1 MIGEKSIGEVTN
13 KVMIDYEILHYQVI
27 YTRQGEDKI
36 FSRYFDQEEIA
47 VYFIKANRSQWSS
60 YKLLQ
65 INVAII
71 IPED

>member
-1 MIGEKSIGEVTN
+1 MTGGKSIGEVTN
-13 KVMIDYEILHYQVI
+13 KIMIDYEILHYQVI
-27 YTRQGEDKI
+27 YTRQGEDEI

-65 INVAII
+65 LNAAII

>member
-1 MIGEKSIGEVTN
+1 
-13 KVMIDYEILHYQVI
+13 MIDYEILHYQVV
-27 YTRQGEDKI
+27 YTQEGKDEI

-47 VYFIKANRSQWSS
+47 VYFIKANRSHWSS

-65 INVAII
+65 LNAAIE